1 MNKEES
7 DQKYGWRI
15 HDDPVRATEIGVSV
29 CPVCRESSKLVQRQ
43 TSGFKNILS
52 VCRHGHTCE
61 IVKAVYEKYQIGDR
75 IRRYE
80 STFGKDAAVRLDC
93 YTEGVIEKSYP
104 SLVDWLFDYRIDKCV
119 SNGTEIK
126 PPAWIIGHLSVG
138 SYHHDKHVVL
148 LQKAASTVTYT
159 QENLIL

>member
-15 HDDPVRATEIGVSV
+15 HDDPVKATEIGVSV

-61 IVKAVYEKYQIGDR
+61 IVKAVYEKYQVGDR

-80 STFGKDAAVRLDC
+80 STFGKDAAVRLNC
-93 YTEGVIEKSYP
+93 YTEGVIRSHIP
-104 SLVDWLFDYRIDKCV
+104 V
-119 SNGTEIK
+119 
-126 PPAWIIGHLSVG
+126 
-138 SYHHDKHVVL
+138 
-148 LQKAASTVTYT
+148 
-159 QENLIL
+159 

>member
-29 CPVCRESSKLVQRQ
+29 CPVCRESSELVQRQ

-61 IVKAVYEKYQIGDR
+61 IVKAVYEKYQVGDR

-80 STFGKDAAVRLDC
+80 STFGKDQYFCTRRVFRRN
-93 YTEGVIEKSYP
+93 P
-104 SLVDWLFDYRIDKCV
+104 SVLHGYRD
-119 SNGTEIK
+119 G
-126 PPAWIIGHLSVG
+126 
-138 SYHHDKHVVL
+138 
-148 LQKAASTVTYT
+148 
-159 QENLIL
+159 

>member
-29 CPVCRESSKLVQRQ
+29 CPVCRESSRLVQRQ

-52 VCRHGHTCE
+52 ICRHGHTCE
-61 IVKAVYEKYQIGDR
+61 IIKTVYEKYQVGDR

-80 STFGKDAAVRLDC
+80 STFGKDATVRLNC

-104 SLVDWLFDYRIDKCV
+104 SLIDWLFDYRIDKCMR
-119 SNGTEIK
+119 NGTEIK
-126 PPAWIIGHLSVG
+126 APA
-138 SYHHDKHVVL
+138 
-148 LQKAASTVTYT
+148 
-159 QENLIL
+159 

>member
-1 MNKEES
+1 M
-7 DQKYGWRI
+7 
-15 HDDPVRATEIGVSV
+15 
-29 CPVCRESSKLVQRQ
+29 
-43 TSGFKNILS
+43 
-52 VCRHGHTCE
+52 
-61 IVKAVYEKYQIGDR
+61 
-75 IRRYE
+75 
-80 STFGKDAAVRLDC
+80 RLDC

-119 SNGTEIK
+119 SNGAEIK
-126 PPAWIIGHLSVG
+126 APAWIIGHLSVG

>member
-1 MNKEES
+1 M
-7 DQKYGWRI
+7 
-15 HDDPVRATEIGVSV
+15 
-29 CPVCRESSKLVQRQ
+29 
-43 TSGFKNILS
+43 
-52 VCRHGHTCE
+52 
-61 IVKAVYEKYQIGDR
+61 
-75 IRRYE
+75 
-80 STFGKDAAVRLDC
+80 RLDC

-126 PPAWIIGHLSVG
+126 ALHGSSDICRLAVIITTNI
-138 SYHHDKHVVL
+138 VVL

>member
-61 IVKAVYEKYQIGDR
+61 IVKAVYEKYQVGDR
-75 IRRYE
+75 IHRYE
-80 STFGKDAAVRLDC
+80 STFGK
-93 YTEGVIEKSYP
+93 KS
-104 SLVDWLFDYRIDKCV
+104 
-119 SNGTEIK
+119 
-126 PPAWIIGHLSVG
+126 G
-138 SYHHDKHVVL
+138 SPLKTRS
-148 LQKAASTVTYT
+148 QKADSIISDKS
-159 QENLIL
+159 LITHPA

>member
-29 CPVCRESSKLVQRQ
+29 CPVCRESNKLVQRQ

-61 IVKAVYEKYQIGDR
+61 IVKAVYEKYQVGDR
-75 IRRYE
+75 IRGYE
-80 STFGKDAAVRLDC
+80 STFGKDATVRLDC

-126 PPAWIIGHLSVG
+126 SPAWIIGHLSVG

>member
-52 VCRHGHTCE
+52 VGR
-61 IVKAVYEKYQIGDR
+61 
-75 IRRYE
+75 
-80 STFGKDAAVRLDC
+80 SN
-93 YTEGVIEKSYP
+93 KS
-104 SLVDWLFDYRIDKCV
+104 
-119 SNGTEIK
+119 
-126 PPAWIIGHLSVG
+126 
-138 SYHHDKHVVL
+138 VVL
-148 LQKAASTVTYT
+148 VKKQYLMGP
-159 QENLIL
+159 